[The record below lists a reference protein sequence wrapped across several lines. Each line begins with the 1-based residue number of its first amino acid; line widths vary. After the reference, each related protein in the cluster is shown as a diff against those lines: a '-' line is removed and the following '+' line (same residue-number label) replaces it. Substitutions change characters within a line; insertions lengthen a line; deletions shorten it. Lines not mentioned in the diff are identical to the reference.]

1 MNEQTP
7 DKHLIRLHNL
17 RCEAELTDPLTKLKL
32 EGLIETIEHYRNTRT
47 TDRLVAKIELL
58 KLNEFQPDYEYEA
71 GYKKAIDDCLAIL
84 EKKI

>member
-1 MNEQTP
+1 MSEQTP

-47 TDRLVAKIELL
+47 TDRLVAKIEEMRMPES
-58 KLNEFQPDYEYEA
+58 NEFYNCNDDINRT
-71 GYKKAIDDCLAIL
+71 IDDVLDVIRG
-84 EKKI
+84 EV